1 MHFTLEPR
9 RTSWYSRFEQIQFPH
24 LHGSHSPD
32 DMAESFGTR
41 LRQQRE
47 RRRISIASIAS
58 ETKISVL
65 LLERLERDDFTHWP
79 NGIFGRSFVRT
90 YAHAIGLDPDPVVR
104 EFVELHPDP
113 VEIGI
118 AGLTDAEEPANER
131 PTTRLG
137 GLVAR
142 AFSRAR
148 PQAQTNGT
156 AAVEPGGAPRLIA
169 PPAIAPPPP
178 PAPTSPR
185 PDVDL
190 AAVAHV
196 CTELGRVRERR
207 DAALLVEAAAKL
219 LDAVGLIVWIWD
231 PEAEALRPML
241 AHGYSEEMLARL
253 PRVCRDAP
261 NATAACFRSA
271 QPRTV
276 AGTPSSSG
284 AVVLPLLTAAGCV
297 GALGVELR
305 DGGEQRDSVRA
316 VAAIFAAQLAA
327 WVGLASLADPLSLTH
342 LPHGAP
348 DANDAPEDHE
358 PVAIAAS
365 S

>member
-1 MHFTLEPR
+1 
-9 RTSWYSRFEQIQFPH
+9 
-24 LHGSHSPD
+24 
-32 DMAESFGTR
+32 MAESFGTR

-47 RRRISIASIAS
+47 RRRISLASIAS

-169 PPAIAPPPP
+169 PPTIAPPTTAPP
-178 PAPTSPR
+178 PSPAPTGRR

-196 CTELGRVRERR
+196 CTELGRVQERR
-207 DAALLVEAAAKL
+207 EAALLVEAAAKL

-231 PEAEALRPML
+231 PEADGLRPML

-327 WVGLASLADPLSLTH
+327 WVASASLADPLSLTH
-342 LPHGAP
+342 LAHGAP
-348 DANDAPEDHE
+348 DANVANDAPEDHE